1 LKIKKVNGYHLI
13 AEVQRIWLEIKFILL
28 RKLLIHLHHL
38 IQSIGSWTTSV
49 NHKIIGQL
57 YFVFRLFSC
66 SIGVSLSWII
76 RQSLRSS
83 RVAWAKSHIYHD
95 FYNTLVTNHALLIIF
110 FFIIPAIIGFFGN
123 WILPILLNTPD
134 LVFPRLNALSF
145 WLLPVSLWFLIISIN
160 INNGVGAGWTF
171 YPPLSRLLG
180 SNRYNADLI
189 IFALHVAGIRSI
201 LGRINFIV
209 TIINIRSVIQKIN
222 RLNMFIWSIFV
233 TIFLLI
239 LRLPV
244 LAGALTILLIDRNF
258 NTSFFNRN
266 GGGDPILFQHLFWFF
281 GHPEVYILILPG
293 FGMLSNRILV
303 LRGKKINFGQIR
315 IIFAI
320 ISIGFLGCIV
330 WSHHIFSIGIDL
342 DSRRYFTAA
351 TIVIAIP
358 TGVKIFSWLATYFG
372 SYFVLR
378 PLFLWSAGFLFLFTL
393 GGLTGITL
401 RSSSL
406 DLLLHDTYF
415 VVGHFHFVLRLG
427 AVFAVII
434 GFTIWFRLFSGV
446 AINKIL
452 SIRQFAILFVGVNTT
467 FIPIHFLG
475 LAGIPRRYS
484 EFLDQFLLFHRVARL
499 GSTISVNRFILFIF
513 IIYESLTSM
522 RILIHANTIALEYI
536 SPITP
541 KNHGGERAVYGIT
554 AIKLAS
560 SH

>member
-1 LKIKKVNGYHLI
+1 M
-13 AEVQRIWLEIKFILL
+13 
-28 RKLLIHLHHL
+28 
-38 IQSIGSWTTSV
+38 
-49 NHKIIGQL
+49 
-57 YFVFRLFSC
+57 
-66 SIGVSLSWII
+66 
-76 RQSLRSS
+76 
-83 RVAWAKSHIYHD
+83 
-95 FYNTLVTNHALLIIF
+95 
-110 FFIIPAIIGFFGN
+110 
-123 WILPILLNTPD
+123 
-134 LVFPRLNALSF
+134 
-145 WLLPVSLWFLIISIN
+145 
-160 INNGVGAGWTF
+160 
-171 YPPLSRLLG
+171 
-180 SNRYNADLI
+180 
-189 IFALHVAGIRSI
+189 
-201 LGRINFIV
+201 
-209 TIINIRSVIQKIN
+209 RSVIQKIN
-222 RLNMFIWSIFV
+222 RLNIFIWSIFV

-258 NTSFFNRN
+258 NTSFFNSN

-293 FGMLSNRILV
+293 FGILSNRILV

-342 DSRRYFTAA
+342 DSRSYFTAA

-401 RSSSL
+401 RSSRL

-434 GFTIWFRLFSGV
+434 GFTIWFSLFSGV

-452 SIRQFAILFVGVNTT
+452 SVRQFAILFVGVNTT

-554 AIKLAS
+554 AIKLAG